1 MWEYRMAR
9 PDEREEYIDLANYAF
24 KIDAESLLPKMYSK
38 DIDSSGMHMVAA
50 DEKGRLR
57 AQVAVYPEP
66 MQVGGFPLRVGYLGI
81 VSVHP
86 RARGEGHMKVLM
98 NKWLEEAPASYDM
111 LVLYGQRQRYEYFNF
126 TLGGVKLKYS
136 VGEVNAR
143 HALRDVSTEELS
155 IRPLFEVEGA
165 AAFAQQLNVNRPSYV
180 QRNAQQMSDILTG
193 LEQQPLGVLEKD
205 KLIGYLVASKTGKE
219 ITELAMAD
227 AADIPRAVKAYLA
240 HSGAD
245 WIAVFAP
252 EYETELNASLS
263 SFAENYAVET
273 SDMYHIVDFARVL
286 EAYLKLKHQSIG
298 LAPGEFSAVLNGQ
311 PITARVD
318 EKGVTVE
325 RSAKPG
331 AVELDKKQA
340 QTLLLTPHG
349 RYMRMGAA
357 AEAGAGIP
365 AGWFPLP
372 IFWYIADK
380 F

>member
-1 MWEYRMAR
+1 MAR

-24 KIDAESLLPKMYSK
+24 KIDVECVLPKMYSK

-50 DEKGRLR
+50 DGQGRLR

-66 MQVGGFPLRVGYLGI
+66 MNAGGFPLRVGYLGI

-98 NKWLEEAPASYDM
+98 NKWIEEAPASYDM
-111 LVLYGQRQRYEYFNF
+111 LVLYGNRQRYEYFDF
-126 TLGGVKLKYS
+126 TLGGVKIKYS

-143 HALRDVSTEELS
+143 HALREVNVEGLS
-155 IRPLFEVEGA
+155 IRPLFEIEGA
-165 AAFAQQLNVNRPSYV
+165 AAYASKLNEARPSFV
-180 QRNAQQMSDILTG
+180 HRSERQMQDILTG
-193 LEQQPLGVLEKD
+193 LEQQPLGVLEDD
-205 KLIGYLVASKTGKE
+205 KLIGYLVVSKTGKE
-219 ITELAMAD
+219 LTELAMER
-227 AADIPRAVKAYLA
+227 AADIPRAIKAYLA

-252 EYETELNASLS
+252 EYDTELNASLS
-263 SFAENYAVET
+263 SFAENYTIET
-273 SDMYHIVDFARVL
+273 SDMYNIMDFARVL
-286 EAYLKLKHQSIG
+286 EAYLTVKHRTIG
-298 LAPGEFSAVLNGQ
+298 LMPGVFSAVLDGQ
-311 PITARVD
+311 PVTARVD
-318 EKGVTVE
+318 GNGVTVE
-325 RSAKPG
+325 RSAQPG

-349 RYMRMGAA
+349 RYVGGGAHV
-357 AEAGAGIP
+357 P

>member
-1 MWEYRMAR
+1 MLEYRMAR

-24 KIDAESLLPKMYSK
+24 KIDVEAILPKMYSK
-38 DIDSSGMHMVAA
+38 DIDSSGMHMVAV
-50 DEKGRLR
+50 DGQDRLR

-66 MQVGGFPLRVGYLGI
+66 MRVGGFPLRAGYLGI

-98 NKWLEEAPASYDM
+98 NKWLEEAPATYDM
-111 LVLYGQRQRYEYFNF
+111 LVLQGQRQRYEYFDF
-126 TLGGVKLKYS
+126 TFGGVKIKYS

-143 HALRDVSTEELS
+143 HALRDVNVGGLS
-155 IRPLFEVEGA
+155 IRPLLEIEGA
-165 AAFAQQLNVNRPSYV
+165 AAYASKLNEARPSFV
-180 QRNAQQMSDILTG
+180 QRDTKQMQDILTG
-193 LEQQPLGVLEKD
+193 FEQQPLGVLEDD
-205 KLIGYLVASKTGKE
+205 KLIGYMVVSKTGKE
-219 ITELAMAD
+219 ITELAMEKS
-227 AADIPRAVKAYLA
+227 ADISRAIKAYLA
-240 HSGAD
+240 HSGAE

-263 SFAENYAVET
+263 SFAENYAIET

-286 EAYLKLKHQSIG
+286 EAYLTVKHRTIG
-298 LAPGEFSAVLNGQ
+298 LAPGEFSAVLDGQ
-311 PITARVD
+311 PITARVN
-318 EKGVTVE
+318 EHGVTVE
-325 RSAKPG
+325 RTAKIG

-349 RYMRMGAA
+349 RYLGAHV
-357 AEAGAGIP
+357 P

>member
-1 MWEYRMAR
+1 MLKYRMAR
-9 PDEREEYIDLANYAF
+9 PDEREDYIDLANYAF
-24 KIDAESLLPKMYSK
+24 KIDAESILPKMYSK

-50 DEKGRLR
+50 DERGRLR

-111 LVLYGQRQRYEYFNF
+111 LVLYGQRQRYEYFDF
-126 TLGGVKLKYS
+126 TLGGVKIKYS

-143 HALRDVSTEELS
+143 HALQGVNVEGLS
-155 IRPLFEVEGA
+155 IKPLFEIEGA
-165 AAFAQQLNVNRPSYV
+165 AAFAQQLNEARHSFV
-180 QRNAQQMSDILTG
+180 QRDVGQMSDILTG
-193 LEQQPLGVLEKD
+193 LEQQPLGVLDKE
-205 KLIGYLVASKTGKE
+205 KLIGYLVVSKTGKE
-219 ITELAMAD
+219 ITELAMANT
-227 AADIPRAVKAYLA
+227 ADIPRAVKAYLS

-245 WIAVFAP
+245 WIAVYAP

-263 SFAENYAVET
+263 SFAENYAIET

-286 EAYLKLKHQSIG
+286 EAYLTVKHRTIG
-298 LAPGEFSAVLNGQ
+298 LTLGEFSAVLDGQ
-311 PITARVD
+311 PVTALVD
-318 EKGVTVE
+318 ESGVTVE
-325 RSAKPG
+325 RSAKSG
-331 AVELDKKQA
+331 AVELDRKQA

-349 RYMRMGAA
+349 RYI
-357 AEAGAGIP
+357 GAGTHIP